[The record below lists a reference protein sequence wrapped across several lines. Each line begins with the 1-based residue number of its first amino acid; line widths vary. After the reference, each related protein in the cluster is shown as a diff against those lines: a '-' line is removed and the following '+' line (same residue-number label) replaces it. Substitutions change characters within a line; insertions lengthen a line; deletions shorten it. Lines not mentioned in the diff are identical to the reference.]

1 MGKVISISKSPESG
15 RKFVCERLDFDEHGI
30 LGDQSKKP
38 WISILDNSVTKDLQ
52 ALTEGKNFEAGEFGE
67 HILCEGLNY
76 EDLKVFDLIRI
87 SGTILEIMKVGDA
100 KYENTS
106 GVGKFINKDYL
117 IQCRIL
123 RGGSIKKEAELTHEP
138 RVFNAHIITLSDRA
152 SQGIYE
158 DRSGPKIESLL
169 QEFFTKIDWRL
180 EIERTIIPDSEIELK
195 NLILSDTGVKRDI
208 IFTTGG
214 TGVSSKDITVQVV
227 QPLLDK
233 EIPGI
238 MEMIRMKFG
247 SVKSNALL
255 SCGVAGLIG
264 NSLIYTLPGSVR
276 AVTEY
281 MEEITKTMQHLFY
294 MVYDVDV
301 H

>member
-1 MGKVISISKSPESG
+1 MAKVISISKSAKAG
-15 RKFVCERLDFDEHGI
+15 RKYACDRLDFDEHGI
-30 LGDQSKKP
+30 LGDHSKKP

-52 ALTEGKNFEAGEFGE
+52 ALTNGKDFESGEFGE

-76 EDLKVFDLIRI
+76 TDLKVFDLIRI
-87 SGTILEIMKVGDA
+87 SGTILEIMKVGDV

-106 GVGKFINKDYL
+106 GAGKYINKDYL

-123 RGGSIKKEAELTHEP
+123 KGGSVIKEAEMVHEP
-138 RVFNAHIITLSDRA
+138 RVFSAHIITLSDRA
-152 SQGIYE
+152 SQGIYA
-158 DRSGPKIESLL
+158 DRSGPQIETMLQGFFDKIN
-169 QEFFTKIDWRL
+169 WRL
-180 EIERTIIPDSEIELK
+180 EIERTVIPDSEIELK
-195 NLILSDTGVKRDI
+195 NLIVSDAGVKRDI

-294 MVYDVDV
+294 MVYDVDE